1 MKKQILAWIL
11 AVILP
16 LGLLAGCG
24 GNDLPAVYV
33 QTVADLMGYA
43 ASGSYNRCAGVVM
56 AQEEVHIE
64 LDTSRQIAQ
73 LRVEEGQYVEE
84 GAVLFVYDMGNVQ
97 LDIDRMLL
105 EIEQLNNSI
114 TDMTNQIKQLEEEKK
129 KAAENDRLAYTL
141 QIQSLETDV
150 KEAQYNVSIKKRD
163 VQNLQNNTDTGE
175 VRSPISGEIKSLN
188 KNGGYDSFTG
198 QPLPFIT
205 LVRNDAFRVKG
216 VVNEL
221 NRDEFYV
228 GQNVIIRS
236 RVDSTKSWMGVVRVM
251 ETEPSN
257 EDNYYYGYY
266 DEMTSSSSYPFYVDP
281 LTSDGMLLGQHVFIE
296 PDRGQAM
303 LANGFYL
310 NASYICGSL
319 ETGFYVWAANSKDC
333 IEKRYLELGALDE
346 GLDAYEVISGLYLT
360 DSIAFPGDDP
370 QAGAPVIRTE
380 RPSDHEEDP
389 WGGMDED
396 YEDTEDPNDT
406 DDTDDTD
413 EVPLDTGFAD
423 WSDSEGGG
431 EEMLPEA
438 GGDTDA
444 T

>member
-11 AVILP
+11 VLLLP
-16 LGLLAGCG
+16 MGLLAGCG
-24 GNDLPAVYV
+24 GEDLPAVYV
-33 QTVADLMGYA
+33 QTVSDLMGYGTA
-43 ASGSYNRCAGVVM
+43 GAYNSCAGVVM

-64 LDTSRQIAQ
+64 RDSSREIAQ

-84 GAVLFVYDMGNVQ
+84 GAVLFVYDMGNVE

-114 TDMTNQIKQLEEEKK
+114 TDMTNQIKQLEDEKK
-129 KAAENDRLAYTL
+129 KAAEKDRLAYTL
-141 QIQSLETDV
+141 QIQSLQTDV

-163 VQNLQNNTDTGE
+163 VQNLQNNTETGE
-175 VRSPISGEIKSLN
+175 VRSPISGEIKALN
-188 KNGGYDSFTG
+188 KNGGYDNFTG

-216 VVNEL
+216 MVNEL

-236 RVDSTKSWMGVVRVM
+236 RVDATKFWTGVISVM
-251 ETEPSN
+251 EAQPSGD
-257 EDNYYYGYY
+257 DNYYGYV
-266 DEMTSSSSYPFYVDP
+266 DEMTSSSSYPFYVEP

-296 PDRGQAM
+296 PDYGQAM
-303 LANGFYL
+303 MSDGFYL
-310 NASYICGSL
+310 DASYICGTS
-319 ETGFYVWAANSKDC
+319 ETGFYVWAANFDNR
-333 IEKRYLELGALDE
+333 IEKRYLELGTLDE
-346 GLDAYEVISGLYLT
+346 GLNAYEVISGLYLT
-360 DSIAFPGDDP
+360 DSIAFPGDNP

-380 RPSDHEEDP
+380 RPVDQMPSENEE
-389 WGGMDED
+389 EI
-396 YEDTEDPNDT
+396 EI
-406 DDTDDTD
+406 
-413 EVPLDTGFAD
+413 PLDT
-423 WSDSEGGG
+423 DSVGGEDSGAVG
-431 EEMLPEA
+431 EEMLPEV